1 MVPKDLIS
9 IFSQQFGNFT
19 SGFMAAHTDS
29 AILQDK
35 SKGTECILILIST

>member
-9 IFSQQFGNFT
+9 IFSELFSNFT
-19 SGFMAAHTDS
+19 SGSMAAHTDS

-35 SKGTECILILIST
+35 SKGTECILILISA

>member
-9 IFSQQFGNFT
+9 IFSPQFSNFT
-19 SGFMAAHTDS
+19 SGFNAAHIDS

-35 SKGTECILILIST
+35 SIGTECILISILA